1 MCECTRR
8 AFVFGATATAAFTS
22 SARAATADE
31 FIDAAFS
38 MREQAINAGEA
49 PYGAVVVRA
58 GVIVGRGAARI
69 RDRGWLGHA
78 ERMAMRDAQERLG
91 REDLADCVTYS
102 TSRPCES
109 CRRAASQAKLQRMY
123 FGIDGTDGGRP

>member
-1 MCECTRR
+1 MCACTRR
-8 AFVFGATATAAFTS
+8 AFVFGAAATAAFAPP
-22 SARAATADE
+22 ARAATTED

-38 MREQAINAGEA
+38 MREQAIDAGEA

-69 RDRGWLGHA
+69 RDRGFLGHA
-78 ERMAMRDAQERLG
+78 ERMAMREAQERFG
-91 REDLADCVTYS
+91 GEDLADCVIYS

-109 CRRAASQAKLQRMY
+109 CRRAAAHAKISRMY
-123 FGIDGTDGGRP
+123 FGIDGADGGKP